1 MESWI
6 RIAERKNENKYFNL
20 SDAKKRSCLDQP
32 FLKVEKVEKVEKKIK
47 KLDFFCK
54 NEIEISLLIKT
65 IPLYKY
71 YFQPVLEYK
80 EIRLKEID
88 DVEFIRQEQITIN
101 QEIIQNNRYI
111 LLSYDKNSIP
121 FNSFFKNIKN
131 ENKRINCI
139 HNSFDNLL
147 KIIEILNENNIVVI
161 NFNILFKPDN
171 SCVISNFSHSFVN
184 HSINEE
190 RKALLNKYFFS
201 KYEPENIIMPVDYH
215 ILCFMNEN
223 KIKALSRSNI
233 DKIIGHFSKD
243 NNDKNDN
250 NNYYRFINKSYN
262 DVFIEIL
269 KNSNNWNLYQIQPF
283 NNLL

>member
-6 RIAERKNENKYFNL
+6 RITERKNENKYFNL
-20 SDAKKRSCLDQP
+20 SVAKKRSCLDQP
-32 FLKVEKVEKVEKKIK
+32 FLKVEKVEKKIK

-71 YFQPVLEYK
+71 YFHSVLEYK

-88 DVEFIRQEQITIN
+88 DVEFIRQEQTTIN

-121 FNSFFKNIKN
+121 FNLFFKNIKN

-184 HSINEE
+184 HNISEE
-190 RKALLNKYFFS
+190 RKSLLNKYFFS
-201 KYEPENIIMPVDYH
+201 KYEPENIIMPIDYH

-233 DKIIGHFSKD
+233 DKIMGHFSKD
-243 NNDKNDN
+243 NDDNNN

-269 KNSNNWNLYQIQPF
+269 KNSNNWNLYQTKFIHYI
-283 NNLL
+283 

>member
-6 RIAERKNENKYFNL
+6 RITERKNENKYFNL
-20 SDAKKRSCLDQP
+20 SVARERSSGVRGSRP
-32 FLKVEKVEKVEKKIK
+32 PKIK
-47 KLDFFCK
+47 RLDFFCK

-71 YFQPVLEYK
+71 YFHPVLEYK

-121 FNSFFKNIKN
+121 FNLFFKNIKN
-131 ENKRINCI
+131 ENKRINYI
-139 HNSFDNLL
+139 YNSFDNLL

-184 HSINEE
+184 YNISEE
-190 RKALLNKYFFS
+190 RKAVLNKYFFS
-201 KYEPENIIMPVDYH
+201 KYEPENIIMPIDYH

-243 NNDKNDN
+243 NDN
-250 NNYYRFINKSYN
+250 NDYYRFINKSYN

-269 KNSNNWNLYQIQPF
+269 RNSNNWNLYQLR
-283 NNLL
+283 LLKPI